1 MAYAQDTYYESIRRL
16 QEQTN
21 RNIQASMWWVSNT
34 TNSSRVRDVNWME
47 TWWTTTSLY
56 DFWNTP
62 NIFERFRWKSNSK
75 KENNKVLF
83 LRLIDNKKRWNCNKI
98 QLQEESWY
106 IPYQWLD
113 SVEVINWNMSTTTTF
128 VWQTYTRTNGWVT
141 WTLS

>member
-47 TWWTTTSLY
+47 TWWTMDWIN

-62 NIFERFRWKSNSK
+62 NIFERFNKKSKNKSK
-75 KENNKVLF
+75 NELF
-83 LRLIDNKKRWNCNKI
+83 LRLIDNKNRWNCNKI
-98 QLQEESWY
+98 QLQEETWFNH
-106 IPYQWLD
+106 YQPLD
-113 SVEVINWNMSTTTTF
+113 TVGLINWSTSTTTTF